1 MSSTALPD
9 DLDQFINA
17 SNNSDDSTSSRQVTL
32 TSFVSIFAS
41 IDSTPKRS
49 NKYFL
54 KFNHIL
60 ILDIL
65 PSILLNI
72 RVIAPEQ
79 PLHDI

>member
-17 SNNSDDSTSSRQVTL
+17 SNNSDDSTSSLQVTL

-49 NKYFL
+49 DKYL
-54 KFNHIL
+54 KFNHK
-60 ILDIL
+60 
-65 PSILLNI
+65 NI
-72 RVIAPEQ
+72 
-79 PLHDI
+79 